1 MQNFVDNI
9 TSCGLKIINSWPTR
23 YAPHSRPSLLDVMIA
38 SNDRLT
44 NHIDQFPM
52 AGISDHEMLFYSYN
66 IDLNNVSRTQ
76 IQFRDFNS
84 IDIASLH
91 HNSACVKW
99 NDVYYY
105 PDVNDKVECLSL
117 NINYLFEKHV
127 PFRTIK
133 IKSSKP
139 PWFSDQIK
147 KIINHRN
154 ALYLRW
160 RHDQCELNWV
170 SYKTVRNAVHVA
182 IRNAKSNY
190 YKVKLNCNLP
200 AKQLWRR
207 LEQIGLKNH
216 KTE

>member
-23 YAPHSRPSLLDVMIA
+23 YAPHSRPFLLDVMIA

-52 AGISDHEMLFYSYN
+52 ADISDHEMLFYSYK

-154 ALYLRW
+154 
-160 RHDQCELNWV
+160 
-170 SYKTVRNAVHVA
+170 
-182 IRNAKSNY
+182 
-190 YKVKLNCNLP
+190 VK
-200 AKQLWRR
+200 
-207 LEQIGLKNH
+207 
-216 KTE
+216 